1 MHAPLDD
8 HGHDRTAGAVA
19 EWENGA
25 PPTRSRDLEGAMGWM
40 DATFEEREVRERA
53 AGRWWVFLFTGIGW
67 LIFALILFQWDYA
80 TVSAISYLFG
90 VSLLVAAA
98 NEWMQFWVSTTGW
111 RIVHAILSVLF
122 TIGGIYALWS
132 PYDTFATLAALIGF
146 YFLAKG
152 TYDLTVAFVT
162 KGQFELW
169 WLHLAMGLAEI
180 LLAFWV
186 AGDFREKA
194 ILLVVYIGLLALLRG
209 ITELFLAFKL
219 KALQSHP
226 ASV

>member
-1 MHAPLDD
+1 M
-8 HGHDRTAGAVA
+8 GTM
-19 EWENGA
+19 N
-25 PPTRSRDLEGAMGWM
+25 AM
-40 DATFEEREVRERA
+40 FEEREVVERA
-53 AGRWWVFLFTGIGW
+53 AGKWWIFLYTGIAW
-67 LIFALILFQWDYA
+67 LVFALIVFQWDYA

-90 VSLLVAAA
+90 VVALVAGV
-98 NEWMQFWVSTTGW
+98 NEFFQFWVSTTGW
-111 RIVHAILSVLF
+111 KIVHAILVVLF
-122 TIGGIYALWS
+122 VVGGIFALWH
-132 PYDTFATLAALIGF
+132 PYDTFETLAALVGF

-152 TYDLTVAFVT
+152 TFDLMVAFMT

-169 WLHLAMGLAEI
+169 WLQLITGILEI
-180 LLAFWV
+180 VLAFWV

-194 ILLVVYIGLLALLRG
+194 ILLVIYVGLIALMRG

>member
-1 MHAPLDD
+1 
-8 HGHDRTAGAVA
+8 
-19 EWENGA
+19 
-25 PPTRSRDLEGAMGWM
+25 MGWM
-40 DATFEEREVRERA
+40 DATFEEREVRERSA
-53 AGRWWVFLFTGIGW
+53 ARWWIFLFTGIGW
-67 LIFALILFQWDYA
+67 LVFALILFQWDYA

-90 VSLLVAAA
+90 VVVLVAGV
-98 NEWMQFWVSTTGW
+98 NEWFQFAVSTTGW

-122 TIGGIYALWS
+122 VLGGIYALWH
-132 PYDTFATLAALIGF
+132 PYDTFAALAALVGF

-152 TYDLTVAFVT
+152 TFDLMVAFMT

-169 WLHLAMGLAEI
+169 WLQLVLGIAEI
-180 LLAFWV
+180 FLAFWV

-194 ILLVVYIGLLALLRG
+194 ILLVVYVGLSALMRG

-219 KALQSHP
+219 KALQTHP